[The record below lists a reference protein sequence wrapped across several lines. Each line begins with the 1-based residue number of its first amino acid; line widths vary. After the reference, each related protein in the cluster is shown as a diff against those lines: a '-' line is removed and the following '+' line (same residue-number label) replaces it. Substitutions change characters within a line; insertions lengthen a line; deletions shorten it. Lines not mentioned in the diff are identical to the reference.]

1 MAEGPLID
9 GEGAVAARKKLK
21 DLKALTT
28 WVKAVQDFRAKFDT
42 TDSDWVGTLSLKQK
56 IKDHLAKNP
65 GKGFSLDLFNEIVT
79 WKLNRQEG
87 RTRHTRG
94 AKVTE
99 DLLRD
104 ITTCAF
110 GLQHTTDRDSLTRA
124 RLMVLQGI
132 PGVGMGIASAILALT
147 FPDEYGVIDDIVWRV
162 IYGTEKESFWIA
174 DYRKYLGDLLAA
186 SQTLGW
192 PSQEVDFFAWKMG
205 QK

>member
-1 MAEGPLID
+1 
-9 GEGAVAARKKLK
+9 VAARTKLK

-28 WVKAVQDFRAKFDT
+28 WVQDVKAFRASFDT
-42 TDSDWVGTLSLKQK
+42 TDSDWVGTLSLKKK

-65 GKGFSLDLFNEIVT
+65 GTGLSLDLFNEIVT
-79 WKLNRQEG
+79 WKLSRQES

-99 DLLRD
+99 DLLRE

-110 GLQHTTDRDSLTRA
+110 GLKHTDRDSLTRA

-147 FPDEYGVIDDIVWRV
+147 FPDECGVIDDIIWKV
-162 IYGTEKESFWIA
+162 IYGTKKESFWIA
-174 DYRKYLGDLLAA
+174 DYRKYLGDLLEA

-192 PSQEVDFFAWKMG
+192 PPQEVDFFAWKMG

>member
-1 MAEGPLID
+1 
-9 GEGAVAARKKLK
+9 VAARQKLK
-21 DLKALTT
+21 DLKALAT
-28 WVKAVQDFRAKFDT
+28 WVKAVKEFRASFDT
-42 TDSDWVGTLSLKQK
+42 TDSDWVGTLALKKK
-56 IKDHLAKNP
+56 IRDYLISDP
-65 GKGFSLDLFNEIVT
+65 GKGLSLDLFNEIVS

-94 AKVTE
+94 PKVTE

-110 GLQHTTDRDSLTRA
+110 GLKHTDRDSLTRA

-147 FPDEYGVIDDIVWRV
+147 FPDEYGVIDDIVWKV
-162 IYGTEKESFWIA
+162 IYGTKKESFWIA
-174 DYRKYLGDLLAA
+174 DYRKYLGDLRAG
-186 SQTLGW
+186 SQELGW
-192 PSQEVDFFAWKMG
+192 HSQEVDFFAWKMG